1 MINSKNIVHHEFIG
15 MQVNITKFHNK
26 SLNLKGIVID
36 ETKNTLKIEI
46 KEENGKISEKIF
58 PKDVSI
64 FQFKLP
70 NGEFVEIDGKILL
83 IRPEDRI
90 KKRYKKI

>member
-1 MINSKNIVHHEFIG
+1 MINSKNIVHHELIG
-15 MQVNITKFHNK
+15 LNVNVKKFHNK
-26 SLNLKGIVID
+26 SFNLKGIVID
-36 ETKNTLKIEI
+36 ETKNTLKIETI
-46 KEENGKISEKIF
+46 EENGNISEKIF

>member
-1 MINSKNIVHHEFIG
+1 MITCKNIVHHEFIG
-15 MQVNITKFHNK
+15 MQVNVSKFHNK
-26 SLNLKGIVID
+26 SFNLNGIVID
-36 ETKNTLKIEI
+36 ETKNTLKIETT
-46 KEENGKISEKIF
+46 ENGKISEKIF

>member
-1 MINSKNIVHHEFIG
+1 MINSKNIVYHELIG
-15 MQVNITKFHNK
+15 LSVNVHKFNNE
-26 SLNLKGIVID
+26 SLNRIGTVID
-36 ETKNTLKIEI
+36 ETKNTLKIEFI
-46 KEENGKISEKIF
+46 TGNGKITEKVF
-58 PKDVSI
+58 PKKVST

>member
-1 MINSKNIVHHEFIG
+1 MINAKNIVYHELIG
-15 MQVNITKFHNK
+15 LPINVYKFNNNYLNK
-26 SLNLKGIVID
+26 TGTVID
-36 ETKNTLKIEI
+36 ETKNTLKVEI
-46 KEENGKISEKIF
+46 VGDDGNVSEKVF
-58 PKDVSI
+58 PKKVSV

-70 NGEFVEIDGKILL
+70 NEEFVEIEGKILL

>member
-1 MINSKNIVHHEFIG
+1 MINVNNIVYHELIG
-15 MQVNITKFHNK
+15 LPVNVSKFNNK
-26 SLNLKGIVID
+26 YLNRIGTVID
-36 ETKNTLKIEI
+36 ETKNTLKIEFI
-46 KEENGKISEKIF
+46 DNGNISEKIF
-58 PKDVSI
+58 PKNVSV

-70 NGEFVEIDGKILL
+70 DGDFVEIDGKILL

>member
-1 MINSKNIVHHEFIG
+1 MINVKNIVYHELIG
-15 MQVNITKFHNK
+15 LSVNVCEFNNK
-26 SLNLKGIVID
+26 SLSLLGTVID
-36 ETKNTLKIEI
+36 ETKNTLKIEFVG
-46 KEENGKISEKIF
+46 KNGNLVEKIF
-58 PKDVSI
+58 PKNVSV

-70 NGEFVEIDGKILL
+70 NGDFVEINGKILL